1 MWEKLLS
8 NGSWRGEIQNRH
20 KNGNIYTELLSIN
33 VLKNQAGDIV
43 RHIAVFSDITDAKI
57 AQETIER
64 HATFD
69 WLTGL
74 PNRSLTM
81 DRLSQL
87 LSANRRSGHM
97 FAAMFLDLDHF
108 KAVNDALGH
117 VAGDELLVKTAQR
130 IKSILRDTDTV
141 GRMGGDEFIVLLSD
155 LNSAQD
161 KIGRAHV

>member
-1 MWEKLLS
+1 
-8 NGSWRGEIQNRH
+8 
-20 KNGNIYTELLSIN
+20 
-33 VLKNQAGDIV
+33 
-43 RHIAVFSDITDAKI
+43 
-57 AQETIER
+57 
-64 HATFD
+64 
-69 WLTGL
+69 
-74 PNRSLTM
+74 M

-97 FAAMFLDLDHF
+97 FAVMFLDLDHF

-161 KIGRAHV
+161 IVPIADKIVAEVRRPLSIAGHTLQTATSIGITVYPMDGDTPDILLKNADSAMYEAKRLGGNRLQWPRDWLGAG